1 MRGSSQLRP
10 LQVIRSEVV
19 RGIRGRGLWP
29 ADLLQMHVPD
39 QADDRPDEHL
49 NAAEDEEPDADENIV
64 DDAQLAPDSMLGGT
78 STA

>member
-1 MRGSSQLRP
+1 
-10 LQVIRSEVV
+10 
-19 RGIRGRGLWP
+19 
-29 ADLLQMHVPD
+29 MHVPD